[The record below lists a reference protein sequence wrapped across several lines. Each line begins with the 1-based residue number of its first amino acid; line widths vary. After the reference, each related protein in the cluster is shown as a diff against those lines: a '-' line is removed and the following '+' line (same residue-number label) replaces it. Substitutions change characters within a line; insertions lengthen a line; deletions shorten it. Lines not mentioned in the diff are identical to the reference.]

1 MDRTSIRAW
10 RRIQEQ
16 RVWRNRIKYYASYD
30 EPIRD
35 CDTNLPIIRRDWKEY
50 RTVKWMLKLKD
61 TATICSCWMCSNY
74 LYDRLAYK
82 RDTARIMREQSED

>member
-1 MDRTSIRAW
+1 MDRTPIRAW

-35 CDTNLPIIRRDWKEY
+35 SNTNLPIIRRDWKEY
-50 RTVKWMLKLKD
+50 RTVKWMLKLQD
-61 TATICSCWMCSNY
+61 TATICSCWMCRNY